1 MENIIEILKKNDIS
15 GARAI
20 LNNEI
25 LWNSSSEEEFYK
37 MIDLCEEYNVFD
49 ENDEKIEDK
58 DITEYTETDLINL
71 NTDLTFNFSKERCL
85 LAYKVSRYING
96 KKSENNEKSD
106 FSRDEKVIYTTYN
119 NQDLENKNK
128 DIIKKLAIIGAGII
142 TFTVVSKM
150 IRKRK

>member
-1 MENIIEILKKNDIS
+1 MKELKEALEKNDVNE
-15 GARAI
+15 ARAI

-25 LWNSSSEEEFYK
+25 LWNSSKEEVFYE
-37 MIDLCEEYNVFD
+37 MVNLCEVYNIFD
-49 ENDEKIEDK
+49 KNDEKIKEK
-58 DITEYTETDLINL
+58 DINEYTESDLIDL
-71 NTDLTFNFSKERCL
+71 NTNLTFNFSKERCL

-96 KKSENNEKSD
+96 KKSEKNEKND